1 MPMVP
6 TSTTYAAKFSGTAE
20 NKTFNKTISGLDADF
35 VSDPDNVNGL
45 NNQIFGIL
53 NNGTADTFSIVNT
66 KKYAAVSN

>member
-6 TSTTYAAKFSGTAE
+6 TSTTYSAKFTGNAQ

-53 NNGTADTFSIVNT
+53 DGGTAVTFNIVTN
-66 KKYAAVSN
+66 KKYAAVSS